1 MATTKTAGLSDEEKA
16 EMRASDPR
24 AAEIIDRS
32 EALTP
37 EELMRLHGTIRE
49 MGMAR

>member
-1 MATTKTAGLSDEEKA
+1 MALPRWLDPLYTAE
-16 EMRASDPR
+16 EMRASDAR

-37 EELMRLHGTIRE
+37 EELTRLHGAIRE